1 MRNEVENQGVKVAN
15 EDHTDDAGDDA
26 GNLDLAVAHDATS
39 HIVADPAVI
48 FEH

>member
-1 MRNEVENQGVKVAN
+1 MHDEVENQSVKVAD

-26 GNLDLAVAHDATS
+26 GDLNFAVAHDATS

>member
-1 MRNEVENQGVKVAN
+1 MHDEVENEGMEIADK
-15 EDHTDDAGDDA
+15 DHADDAGDDA
-26 GNLDLAVAHDATS
+26 RSFDFAVAHDATS

>member
-1 MRNEVENQGVKVAN
+1 MHDEVENESMEVAN
-15 EDHTDDAGDDA
+15 ENHTDDAGDDT
-26 GNLDLAVAHDATS
+26 GDLDFAVAHDATS